1 MELATEFKNLGAV
14 LDSLNERVKAMAARE
29 AEMSQREAD
38 LAEGF
43 EALGMARQ
51 ESAIWAEATAARDRH
66 WRMCIGMQLEQ
77 LTPECNTARV
87 LRRLE
92 AIAVGQQRQM
102 EG

>member
-38 LAEGF
+38 LAEGY
-43 EALGMARQ
+43 EKLNMARQ

-66 WRMCIGMQLEQ
+66 WVMCIGMQLEQ
-77 LTPECNTARV
+77 LQPQSATATV

-92 AIAVGQQRQM
+92 VLATGQQRQM